1 MRAQRVDK
9 VLITDGT
16 EAASVAALGPL
27 DYVVLV
33 EGKAANTPID
43 SGDKF
48 QIVVEKSNGL
58 VKYSDRIKADD
69 IVSVRLEE
77 YAAVVEQVVTV
88 VAAAPTAGLE
98 YLLTIVDKSDKEVL
112 QRRQDKRTYQYTA
125 KTGDDAAAV
134 ATAFRDKINSDEAAP
149 VVASG
154 SGANIVLTAKAKVTV
169 ENAAGQFGLQHY
181 FEVGAQEVNLYGHYV
196 PYGTITYTTAPNF
209 GNGTYPHVRA
219 LEQWSA
225 GYDEGIY
232 LNRTLF
238 PVPQPAYDSVP
249 GTNYDLIVIKYD
261 NVYNTNS
268 VVFGKRVA
276 DPITLV
282 LAVTAG
288 STGDLETIFANY
300 IVD

>member
-9 VLITDGT
+9 VLVTNGNEQAT
-16 EAASVAALGPL
+16 VAALTPG

-33 EGKAANTPID
+33 EGKSANTPID
-43 SGDKF
+43 AGDKF

-69 IVSVRLEE
+69 IVSVRIEE

-88 VAAAPTAGLE
+88 TAAAPTAGLE

-125 KTGDDAAAV
+125 VTGDTADDVAAD
-134 ATAFRDKINSDEAAP
+134 FRAQINADEAAP

-154 SGANIVLTAKAKVTV
+154 SGANIVLTAKAKVVTA
-169 ENAAGQFGLQHY
+169 NAAGQFGIQHY
-181 FEVGAQEVNLYGHYV
+181 FAVGAQEVNLYGHYV
-196 PYGTITYTTAPNF
+196 PYGTITNTTAPSF
-209 GNGTYPHVRA
+209 GTGTFPQVRA

-238 PVPQPAYDSVP
+238 PVPQPAYDSAP
-249 GTNYDLIVIKYD
+249 GTNYDIITIEYD
-261 NVYNTNS
+261 NTYNTNS
-268 VVFGKRVA
+268 VAFGKRHA

-288 STGDLETIFANY
+288 NTTDLETILANY